1 MTPVFFVEPSA
12 EARMTQSQQ
21 WQWIPTHLTP
31 EQFEEFVLPHLHIG
45 SRGPQPKLSLH
56 AIFNYILK
64 LLYLGCQWQELPIEK
79 DKDGRPEIHYTRI
92 YRAFRRYEAQ
102 GCFNVIFASSVL
114 LLHQHELLDVSVIHG
129 DGTTTAAKKGGDQLG
144 YSGHKHLKGDKVVAL
159 CDRHCNVIAP
169 FISAPGNR
177 NESPL
182 LKTALPQVTRIAQQV
197 GLDLNDTIVSLDG
210 VYDSSSNRKAIFNRG
225 MIPNIPEN
233 LRGRKTPKRGRK
245 PMFDPT
251 IFQER
256 FRTIERVFADLE
268 RRFGRFVVFDLHTY
282 NHRRLGPHALP
293 ADPRYNPEINL
304 GTRMMNRNHW
314 KPVVE
319 SFLSDLRDFDFL
331 GRPLDVRENVRF
343 RGGYFPYWVHQTFPH
358 SACVL
363 SIEVKK
369 FFMDEWTNNVDLTQ
383 LDAIRCALQSTIP
396 SVLEALNQVDVG
408 TTPKS
413 PSLVF

>member
-1 MTPVFFVEPSA
+1 
-12 EARMTQSQQ
+12 
-21 WQWIPTHLTP
+21 
-31 EQFEEFVLPHLHIG
+31 
-45 SRGPQPKLSLH
+45 LH

-256 FRTIERVFADLE
+256 FRTIERVFAWEDKFKRLLLRFE
-268 RRFGRFVVFDLHTY
+268 RLSRLHY
-282 NHRRLGPHALP
+282 ALKTL
-293 ADPRYNPEINL
+293 AYTMINL
-304 GTRMMNRNHW
+304 RH
-314 KPVVE
+314 
-319 SFLSDLRDFDFL
+319 F
-331 GRPLDVRENVRF
+331 
-343 RGGYFPYWVHQTFPH
+343 
-358 SACVL
+358 C
-363 SIEVKK
+363 
-369 FFMDEWTNNVDLTQ
+369 
-383 LDAIRCALQSTIP
+383 QS
-396 SVLEALNQVDVG
+396 
-408 TTPKS
+408 
-413 PSLVF
+413 